1 VDTTLAPDARFLDA
15 IRVQVRGTAPEPTP
29 GSPGRNG
36 RAGSSPGTA
45 SATAVPGAPGTVQA
59 VLPAGRVDGAPVR
72 VVVADDADGVREL
85 VCLLLDMEP
94 DFTVVGWASNGA
106 EAVDVVARTEPD
118 LVVLD
123 VAMPVLDGLGAL
135 PEIRREA
142 PEARIVIFTGFTAPA
157 LYDQVRAL
165 GADALVEKGLD
176 TGPLVDRL
184 RTVCR
189 GPRPGPKVRGCAEP
203 PTGTAADQP

>member
-1 VDTTLAPDARFLDA
+1 VDITLAPDARFLDA
-15 IRVQVRGTAPEPTP
+15 NRVQVRGAAPDPVP
-29 GSPGRNG
+29 GSPARNG
-36 RAGSSPGTA
+36 RAGSSAVTTA
-45 SATAVPGAPGTVQA
+45 ATAVPGAPGTVRA
-59 VLPAGRVDGAPVR
+59 VLPAGRVDSAPVR
-72 VVVADDADGVREL
+72 VVVADDADGIREL
-85 VCLLLDMEP
+85 LCLLLDMEP

-135 PEIRREA
+135 PEIRRSA
-142 PEARIVIFTGFTAPA
+142 PEARIVIFTGFSAPA

-165 GADALVEKGLD
+165 GADDLVEKGLD

-184 RTVCR
+184 RTVCH
-189 GPRPGPKVRGCAEP
+189 GPRPGPNVRGRAEP
-203 PTGTAADQP
+203 PTGAAADQP